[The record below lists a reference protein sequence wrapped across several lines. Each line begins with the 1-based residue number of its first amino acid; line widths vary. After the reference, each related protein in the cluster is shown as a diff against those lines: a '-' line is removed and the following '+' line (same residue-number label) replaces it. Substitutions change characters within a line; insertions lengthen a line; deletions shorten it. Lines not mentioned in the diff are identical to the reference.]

1 MEAAH
6 RKYLA
11 EQIISEHATI
21 SYRSVARA
29 LKTHVNAAK
38 RILYEFYEHENSKKP
53 GSVHATYL
61 IAGTKKTPTK
71 TTLTNRHANGLN
83 EDDEPI
89 PSSPPPFTSSMLQSS
104 QHDGASQ
111 ASYQESVP
119 VKSVTLVR
127 EEGLGKM
134 KEKFETI
141 TSIHIYSL
149 SPHRLQ
155 DLQTLTDIGR
165 DLFATVFV
173 KEDPLQH
180 NKTYGVIQNSDV
192 RRRSAKR
199 PPPVEAPAAVYKP
212 EPTKPKQITDPATGA
227 KTTAAPPTLK
237 KEDSHPNSA
246 GSSAKAST
254 SKPTTLKRDTS
265 DIFKSFS
272 KAKSKPKSES
282 QASAADSPA
291 ASGPEDAVMPHADEE
306 GESEDEALFLDTNT
320 RKPAKKRTSDEGP
333 SQENVKEERAAKL
346 RKMMDSDD
354 EEMAEMEPVKDKA
367 ADLAETAK
375 EKHEEADADADG
387 DKEVAWSDSDTEETA
402 IKKENE
408 NEGQSTEPKR
418 RRGRRKVMKKRTM
431 KDEEGYLVTK
441 EEAAW
446 ESFSEDEVEV
456 KPKPKT
462 VFPTT
467 KVKSEAKGG
476 KATGKTAAKSGN
488 IASFFGKR

>member
-11 EQIISEHATI
+11 EQIVSEQATI

-29 LKTHVNAAK
+29 LKLHVNAAK
-38 RILYEFYEHENSKKP
+38 RILYEFHEQENSKKP
-53 GSVHATYL
+53 SSVHATYL
-61 IAGTKKTPTK
+61 IAGVKKTQTK
-71 TTLTNRHANGLN
+71 AVLPNGHASNVH

-104 QHDGASQ
+104 QQDGASQ
-111 ASYQESVP
+111 TSYRESVST
-119 VKSVTLVR
+119 KSITLVR
-127 EEGLGKM
+127 EEGLEKM
-134 KEKFETI
+134 KEDFESI

-165 DLFATVFV
+165 ELFTTVFI

-180 NKTYGVIQNSDV
+180 NKTYGVIQNSGV
-192 RRRSAKR
+192 RRRSSKR
-199 PPPVEAPAAVYKP
+199 PQPVEALAAVYKP
-212 EPTKPKQITDPATGA
+212 EPSKPRQVTDPATGS
-227 KTTAAPPTLK
+227 KTVAEPPNLK
-237 KEDSHPNSA
+237 KEDLRPSSA

-254 SKPTTLKRDTS
+254 AKPTTLKRDTS

-272 KAKSKPKSES
+272 KAKSKPKTDS
-282 QASAADSPA
+282 QLSTTDSPT
-291 ASGPEDAVMPHADEE
+291 ASGPEDTAMPDAEE

-333 SQENVKEERAAKL
+333 SQEKKERAAKL

-354 EEMAEMEPVKDKA
+354 EEVAEVESVKDKA
-367 ADLAETAK
+367 NDLAETTN
-375 EKHEEADADADG
+375 EKQEDDDRDG
-387 DKEVAWSDSDTEETA
+387 DGEVAWSDSDTDK
-402 IKKENE
+402 KKENK
-408 NEGQSTEPKR
+408 NEDQRTEPKR

-441 EEAAW
+441 EEAVW
-446 ESFSEDEVEV
+446 ESFSEDEPEA
-456 KPKPKT
+456 KPKPKS
-462 VFPTT
+462 VFPAKT
-467 KVKSEAKGG
+467 KSEAKGG
-476 KATGKTAAKSGN
+476 KATVKTAAKSGN